1 MPLAA
6 RRVRRAGL
14 IGPVPVTRT
23 ATTVAA
29 AAVVAHG
36 VGRRTDG
43 GKTAAMTGQTGGPE
57 PNRTHAAG
65 STEREGS
72 AMGREVRT
80 FARQAR

>member
-14 IGPVPVTRT
+14 IGPAPVTRT

-36 VGRRTDG
+36 VGRRTDSR
-43 GKTAAMTGQTGGPE
+43 KTAAMTGQTGGPA

-72 AMGREVRT
+72 AMGREIRT
-80 FARQAR
+80 VDRQAR